1 MGSDLFGPLPSDL
14 VDQPFS
20 EHGTV
25 FPPRP
30 PLEPIASI
38 LNTGA
43 LAADHIRAMD
53 EHIGK
58 AEMLEPPPPP
68 MAEA

>member
-1 MGSDLFGPLPSDL
+1 MGSDEFGPLPSDL

-38 LNTGA
+38 LDTGA
-43 LAADHIRAMD
+43 LAAEQMA
-53 EHIGK
+53 
-58 AEMLEPPPPP
+58 EPPLPP
-68 MAEA
+68 MAEAAGVADLE